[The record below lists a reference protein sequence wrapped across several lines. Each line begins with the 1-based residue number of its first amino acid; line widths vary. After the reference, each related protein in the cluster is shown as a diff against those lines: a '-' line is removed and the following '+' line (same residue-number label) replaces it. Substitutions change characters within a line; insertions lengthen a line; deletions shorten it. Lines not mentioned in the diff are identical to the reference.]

1 MAEEPMFN
9 PDNVGVGKGN
19 PSGYSWVAPKGTTLP
34 TDAKAALGEEFKGL
48 GYVSEAGLVNSQES
62 DSTDLKDWAGRVV
75 KKSQNSFAETYQVE
89 FMESKADVMRV
100 VYGDANVEDDGHGG
114 VSVKHNGNFTEE
126 RVYVFETLV
135 SDTIIKRDVIPRG
148 SILEKDDVE
157 ATSEDALVYPVTISA
172 LPDEEGNTSYTYF
185 YDSSKAA
192 AASYASAP
200 AAGSDSE
207 TYGE

>member
-1 MAEEPMFN
+1 M
-9 PDNVGVGKGN
+9 
-19 PSGYSWVAPKGTTLP
+19 
-34 TDAKAALGEEFKGL
+34 
-48 GYVSEAGLVNSQES
+48 
-62 DSTDLKDWAGRVV
+62 

-172 LPDEEGNTSYTYF
+172 RRRGGQHLVTSYF

>member
-19 PSGYSWVAPKGTTLP
+19 PSGYAWVAPKGTTLP

-75 KKSQNSFAETYQVE
+75 KKSQNSFAETYQVA

-100 VYGDANVEDDGHGG
+100 VYGDDNVEDDGQGG
-114 VSVKHNGNFTEE
+114 VSV
-126 RVYVFETLV
+126 
-135 SDTIIKRDVIPRG
+135 
-148 SILEKDDVE
+148 
-157 ATSEDALVYPVTISA
+157 
-172 LPDEEGNTSYTYF
+172 
-185 YDSSKAA
+185 
-192 AASYASAP
+192 
-200 AAGSDSE
+200 
-207 TYGE
+207 